1 MARPVRHLPGEQ
13 PWIVAWLDAIRR
25 RRALA
30 SEAFRATL
38 AGLTGLHVVVEPINT
53 DAERDGLLS
62 ADLQADVE
70 SVLREG
76 GLAVH
81 AQSALFAGVP
91 GTPVFHV
98 DIMTIRLDGRYAYSI
113 RLELWQ
119 GVKLARDPGRTAL
132 ALTWS
137 APQVVGTLAAVN
149 LDTLR
154 DVVRTAVRGF
164 VEECRLASADQ
175 A

>member
-1 MARPVRHLPGEQ
+1 MARQVHLSGEE
-13 PWIVAWLDAIRR
+13 PWIVGWLDAVRR
-25 RRALA
+25 RRSLA

-38 AGLTGLHVVVEPINT
+38 AGLTGVHVRVEAINT
-53 DAERDGLLS
+53 DAERDGLRS

-81 AQSALFAGVP
+81 TQPGVFAGVP
-91 GTPVFHV
+91 GTPVLHLDV
-98 DIMTIRLDGRYAYSI
+98 MTVRLDGRYAYSI

-119 GVKLARDPGRTAL
+119 GVKLTRDPRQTAL

-137 APQVVGTLAAVN
+137 APQVVGTLAADN
-149 LDTLR
+149 IDTLR
-154 DVVRTAVRGF
+154 DVVRTAVRDF
-164 VEECRLASADQ
+164 VEEWHLAAADR